1 MQSTKSDTPQSPT
14 IKQAQTDMTPKY
26 EDLRAYYTKPSF
38 EFEKQFGFMLK
49 PWTTVRFMNVIPN
62 RFIYKIAL
70 VGKDEKNIKMD
81 LTIISMYLSF

>member
-1 MQSTKSDTPQSPT
+1 
-14 IKQAQTDMTPKY
+14 
-26 EDLRAYYTKPSF
+26 
-38 EFEKQFGFMLK
+38 
-49 PWTTVRFMNVIPN
+49 MNVIPN